1 MMNTLKHILL
11 ATFALAFLTLSCVD
25 PLEPMPK
32 GLDDRLPDKALVFSP
47 SILGS
52 TVVTKAINTGD
63 DNLGELAIETL
74 DVYVYKI
81 TSGTGDNA
89 VTEFFK
95 RYHFITVI
103 PEGQTEDA
111 LATNNVFVKT
121 AAELTSG
128 TDIILETDWRQAGY
142 DQSGTQPYRIYSI
155 ANSRM
160 SGADRWTNLS
170 EADLKA
176 KTITSAETHSGSYD
190 IVRPKDGVG
199 PGGDYYNIHIKDKNF
214 LMDGMIDNWTITV
227 NESQQYFTLN
237 TDKSFPLTRAA
248 AKFIVNVSFD
258 PVFLADLAE
267 EGTVLA
273 PHDEGSN
280 TFSATGAPRFKFSN
294 FMPVT
299 YEVTPTSTP
308 SWRDGNLWSSNYN
321 YDFPDHT
328 YPNPNYDPENPD
340 DAPQTLSGD
349 LSNDPTKPNYTG
361 KATYTLTTYSYSFA
375 WDGTSEGAVN
385 APALVLRVNYK
396 TGDNPAETFFY
407 RVPLVDLTMISSINR
422 NYLYVV
428 DATISSKGAIIEDI
442 VPMNVNLRYK
452 VIPWPDVIPD
462 ANVTEVQGANLLY
475 FTADTEYTLRGD
487 EPQVKNLEYF
497 TPKSVKHSDGHYEY
511 EPKISNI
518 KVYYKT
524 SAEDSTMMMRVAG
537 TPTSPNSPYGWT
549 GSNGDYLGSGVTIK
563 VSPRVDGGGTIDI
576 SSNALANR
584 AVKYI
589 TFDAT
594 VTFTVTDPDTG
605 YHTTSTVTRH
615 YYIKHF
621 PLDNIQSVLGAWSS
635 RWDGKSMAG
644 DPIYKRMKFSH
655 TVKTSVEISQLQW
668 WQGIGNDN
676 NKRKNA
682 NSPDNAINGY
692 YATGKQLEDTRTSGS
707 NPPVAP
713 PTSITWNYSTN
724 WWSGNIESNYVTI
737 QNGNRSWRIDASEN
751 HWFSDDDYYDYVS
764 SYTTTVRPTQGHATL
779 VKYNKYYYLQETIV
793 YSYDP
798 TEWGDDYE
806 EVGFERCEEDDY
818 NASIAINP
826 DFGIIE
832 ETSEPS
838 VASGWV
844 DWDIAYNYGSLN
856 GDTGRTY
863 YDGDLGGDRPMSFYA
878 KYYGAYYGGQNYIYN
893 ISYDNSNN
901 SYSGT
906 QQSLRNNHMYII
918 QVSKADNTIV
928 LGHPKLDDKYQSND
942 NVVSPAFMIA
952 SQLGAIR
959 AYTGGQYA
967 GYSAT
972 KALLAARHC
981 GTYMEVSNDG
991 RRFTGWRLPTASEV
1005 QYIVGYQNDPRISG
1019 GGVFDPVLTG
1029 QYYFILPG
1037 GNSANTGA
1045 VDTDNEEYAD
1055 GGYFVRCVRDLTP
1068 KEVEELNRTGVIT
1081 NASY

>member
-52 TVVTKAINTGD
+52 TVVTKAD
-63 DNLGELAIETL
+63 DDLNKGVDALGELAIETL

-160 SGADRWTNLS
+160 SGADRWANLS

-214 LMDGMIDNWTITV
+214 LMDGMIDNWKITV

-237 TDKSFPLTRAA
+237 TDKSFLLRRAA

-273 PHDEGSN
+273 PHEESSN

-308 SWRDGNLWSSNYN
+308 SGSWRDGNLWNSNYN

-340 DAPQTLSGD
+340 AAPQTLSGD

-396 TGDNPAETFFY
+396 TDNYPAETFFY
-407 RVPLVDLTMISSINR
+407 RVPLVDLTKISSINR

-428 DATISSKGAIIEDI
+428 DATISSKGAVIEDI
-442 VPMNVNLRYK
+442 RPTDVVLKYQ
-452 VIPWPDVIPD
+452 VLPWSFNASTDI
-462 ANVTEVQGANLLY
+462 TEVEGAELLY
-475 FTADTEYTLRGD
+475 FTAETTYILRGEGTQSIQLD
-487 EPQVKNLEYF
+487 YF
-497 TPKSVKHSDGHYEY
+497 TPKSELMNGHYLY
-511 EPKISNI
+511 EPVISNV
-518 KVYYKT
+518 KTYYLV
-524 SAEDSTMMMRVAG
+524 SADETTNIVQEGGG
-537 TPTSPNSPYGWT
+537 TYSNSNRTWVGTNNSIT
-549 GSNGDYLGSGVTIK
+549 GSRVTVNIN
-563 VSPRVDGGGTIDI
+563 PDTENDGGGGKVTI
-576 SSNALANR
+576 SSLVLANR
-584 AVKYI
+584 AVKHI
-589 TFDAT
+589 EFDAS
-594 VTFTVTDPDTG
+594 VTFTITDPNTG
-605 YHTTSTVTRH
+605 ASTTTIVKHHYH
-615 YYIKHF
+615 ILHF
-621 PLDNIQSVLGAWSS
+621 PLDNIQSIEGKWSS
-635 RWDGKSMAG
+635 RWDGQPNTTTTWYRKK
-644 DPIYKRMKFSH
+644 YKKQGSYYEWI
-655 TVKTSVEISQLQW
+655 SVEQSAWLE
-668 WQGIGNDN
+668 GMIGASNDVRMSAQSPETAYN
-676 NKRKNA
+676 N
-682 NSPDNAINGY
+682 Y
-692 YATGKQLEDTRTSGS
+692 YATGTDRTTYVDSDEYGEL
-707 NPPVAP
+707 NPPNNP
-713 PTSITWNYSTN
+713 PGNNNSVSYEWKWSESESKYSVIISSGNPNNKRSWTIPMPISNITYDYIYDYDYDYYST
-724 WWSGNIESNYVTI
+724 WGGRVYYGRAYFRKYKNYYHKEEVEGT
-737 QNGNRSWRIDASEN
+737 
-751 HWFSDDDYYDYVS
+751 
-764 SYTTTVRPTQGHATL
+764 
-779 VKYNKYYYLQETIV
+779 V
-793 YSYDP
+793 YSYNPEGDGWGSSDDFEWDWEEC
-798 TEWGDDYE
+798 TEAE
-806 EVGFERCEEDDY
+806 Y
-818 NASIAINP
+818 NASADKNRKI
-826 DFGIIE
+826 
-832 ETSEPS
+832 ETSTGVPS
-838 VASGWV
+838 TGDWVVYNGGGNHTYRDMYYNYDYGYYAKVAATNAIHNMTASGS
-844 DWDIAYNYGSLN
+844 DSGSGN
-856 GDTGRTY
+856 VAG
-863 YDGDLGGDRPMSFYA
+863 
-878 KYYGAYYGGQNYIYN
+878 
-893 ISYDNSNN
+893 NN
-901 SYSGT
+901 V
-906 QQSLRNNHMYII
+906 HMYVI
-918 QVSKADNTIV
+918 QISKAESDVV
-928 LGHPKLDDKYQSND
+928 LGRPNQNTSFQSSD

-952 SQLGAIR
+952 SQLGAVRSSSFTNAPQR
-959 AYTGGQYA
+959 A
-967 GYSAT
+967 AT
-972 KALLAARHC
+972 HC
-981 GTYMEVSNDG
+981 HTYMEVDANG
-991 RRFTGWRLPTASEV
+991 RRFVGWRLPTKAEIA
-1005 QYIVGYQNDPRISG
+1005 YIAKYQNNNQIQG
-1019 GGVFDPVLTG
+1019 QGVFTYVLTG
-1029 QYYFILPG
+1029 NWYYTL
-1037 GNSANTGA
+1037 
-1045 VDTDNEEYAD
+1045 D
-1055 GGYFVRCVRDLTP
+1055 GGDARSNYPSTAPDYDASDNTRYVRCIRDLTP
-1068 KEVEELNRTGVIT
+1068 EEVAELNSTGKIT
-1081 NASY
+1081 SATY

>member
-52 TVVTKAINTGD
+52 TVVTKAAD
-63 DNLGELAIETL
+63 DLNKGVDALGEIAIETL

-81 TSGTGDNA
+81 TSGTGNDA

-103 PEGQTEDA
+103 PEGQTVES
-111 LATNNVFVKT
+111 LATYNVFVKSS
-121 AAELTSG
+121 AELTSG

-176 KTITSAETHSGSYD
+176 KTITSAETYSGSYD

-214 LMDGMIDNWTITV
+214 LMDGMIDNWKITV

-273 PHDEGSN
+273 PHEESSN

-299 YEVTPTSTP
+299 YEVTPTSP
-308 SWRDGNLWSSNYN
+308 PSGSWRDGNLWNSNYN

-328 YPNPNYDPENPD
+328 YPNPAYDPDNSDPD
-340 DAPQTLSGD
+340 VPQTLSGV
-349 LSNDPTKPNYTG
+349 LSNDPTEPNYTG

-375 WDGTSEGAVN
+375 WDGTSDGAVN

-452 VIPWPDVIPD
+452 VIPWPAGIPD
-462 ANVTEVQGANLLY
+462 DNVTDVQGANLLY
-475 FTADTEYTLRGD
+475 FTADTTYTLRG
-487 EPQVKNLEYF
+487 ENVQSTKLEYF
-497 TPKSVKHSDGHYEY
+497 TPKSVKGTSGHYEY

-518 KVYYKT
+518 RVYFVPAAGDT
-524 SAEDSTMMMRVAG
+524 TNMMTVANPTNSYSWEGSNNNYSGSRVVI
-537 TPTSPNSPYGWT
+537 TVSPN
-549 GSNGDYLGSGVTIK
+549 K
-563 VSPRVDGGGTIDI
+563 DGGGTVDI
-576 SSNALANR
+576 SSNVLASR
-584 AVKYI
+584 AVKHI
-589 TFDAT
+589 EFDAT

-605 YHTTSTVTRH
+605 VSTTSTVTHH
-615 YYIKHF
+615 YFIKHF

-635 RWDGKSMAG
+635 RWNGVASEQGTTWYRKHF
-644 DPIYKRMKFSH
+644 YR
-655 TVKTSVEISQLQW
+655 TVTTGELMEISQEEW
-668 WQGIGNDN
+668 VIGIGNANED
-676 NKRKNA
+676 RMSA
-682 NSPDNAINGY
+682 NSQANAINGFF
-692 YATGKQLEDTRTSGS
+692 ATEMDGNSYTTEVESDDVPRTN
-707 NPPVAP
+707 NP
-713 PTSITWNYSTN
+713 TITW
-724 WWSGNIESNYVTI
+724 SGRNSVVIRENNNRYLTFNMPI
-737 QNGNRSWRIDASEN
+737 NNGV
-751 HWFSDDDYYDYVS
+751 YYDYVS
-764 SYTTTVRPTQGHATL
+764 NYQFNWRIGFFDIIRTGTTTF
-779 VKYNKYYYLQETIV
+779 VKYKHYWHDTRVTEIQNTYDPSSWD
-793 YSYDP
+793 SYDS
-798 TEWGDDYE
+798 WVWE
-806 EVGFERCEEDDY
+806 ECEEDEY
-818 NASIAINP
+818 NASISINSDYGKYETWSTEP
-826 DFGIIE
+826 GI
-832 ETSEPS
+832 
-838 VASGWV
+838 ANNWV
-844 DWDIAYNYGSLN
+844 NWAEHTGSTYTDYNGNY
-856 GDTGRTY
+856 T
-863 YDGDLGGDRPMSFYA
+863 A
-878 KYYGAYYGGQNYIYN
+878 KYWGGYYPQGDAHGYGRNHVFSMTGNNSGTLTNY
-893 ISYDNSNN
+893 SNN
-901 SYSGT
+901 WNFDPDEDLLS
-906 QQSLRNNHMYII
+906 NNHMYVI
-918 QVSKADNTIV
+918 QISKAENGVV
-928 LGHPKLDDKYQSND
+928 LGRPRQDANNHYRSND

-952 SQLGAIR
+952 SQLGAVG
-959 AYTGGQYA
+959 TFS
-967 GYSAT
+967 SAND
-972 KALLAARHC
+972 AADHC
-981 GTYMEVSNDG
+981 HTYLEVTRDG
-991 RRFTGWRLPTASEV
+991 RRFTGWRLPTAAEIA
-1005 QYIVGYQNDPRISG
+1005 YIVGYQGNTNITSS
-1019 GGVFDPVLTG
+1019 GVFEPVITG
-1029 QYYFILPG
+1029 TTYYTLDG
-1037 GNSANTGA
+1037 QTTNTGIP
-1045 VDTDNEEYAD
+1045 NQ
-1055 GGYFVRCVRDLTP
+1055 GNNRVRCVRDLTP
-1068 KEVEELNRTGVIT
+1068 AEVEELNRTGVIT
-1081 NASY
+1081 DATY